1 MSADPKG
8 EAGKLKCPMHLLP
21 PCALQE
27 TAWVHGLGARKYG
40 AWNWR
45 ENRVE
50 AMTYVGA
57 MLRHLMAWV
66 NGEDADPESGLSHLA
81 HVAAGCNIVMD
92 ARQAGMLVDN
102 RPGSVAMGDGVDA
115 EDLRQ
120 ARAEMLA
127 AVRQAGEMGGL
138 IRAALADLGCA
149 RGLEESDTAFK
160 RGAMKLLEQALRVG
174 CVDQRDGVDGS
185 DRIDGGVVAGEVK
198 GGVA

>member
-66 NGEDADPESGLSHLA
+66 NGEDADPDSGLSHLA

-102 RPGSVAMGDGVDA
+102 RPGSVRPA
-115 EDLRQ
+115 EVQEMQEMRGMIQ
-120 ARAEMLA
+120 RAVAELDC
-127 AVRQAGEMGGL
+127 V
-138 IRAALADLGCA
+138 
-149 RGLEESDTAFK
+149 RGLDESDTEFK
-160 RGAMKLLEQALRVG
+160 RAARKLLVQAWQVG
-174 CVDQRDGVDGS
+174 VSDGS
-185 DRIDGGVVAGEVK
+185 DGSDGVKQEGGE
-198 GGVA
+198 A